1 MTYSHPIFLS
11 TLRMSAGIEELD
23 VPAGAVS
30 RSDLDNAIEAGDWAA
45 VGATAALLA
54 AASDSQSASSKSK
67 QSRASRSQT
76 TSVSSV
82 DAARAAE
89 LDHLV
94 DAGDWEG
101 VVLAAAKF
109 EAQEGSVKS
118 GTASSARSSSS

>member
-1 MTYSHPIFLS
+1 MPEIP
-11 TLRMSAGIEELD
+11 E
-23 VPAGAVS
+23 VS
-30 RSDLDNAIEAGDWAA
+30 RSDLDNAIESGNWAA

-54 AASDSQSASSKSK
+54 AASDSQSFSSR
-67 QSRASRSQT
+67 SRASKTDASRGE
-76 TSVSSV
+76 SSASSM

-109 EAQEGSVKS
+109 EGTSESGSK
-118 GTASSARSSSS
+118 GSSSKGSDSKEIGRAHV